1 MEIATTPGFWF
12 SGQGRLRR
20 SDETAVSQR
29 RDRAAMADTQKTH
42 PKAKT
47 DGASSATS
55 KRSTIQERLHQ
66 ALNYQSP
73 NQFESQHA
81 QQLAG

>member
-1 MEIATTPGFWF
+1 
-12 SGQGRLRR
+12 
-20 SDETAVSQR
+20 
-29 RDRAAMADTQKTH
+29 MADTQKTH